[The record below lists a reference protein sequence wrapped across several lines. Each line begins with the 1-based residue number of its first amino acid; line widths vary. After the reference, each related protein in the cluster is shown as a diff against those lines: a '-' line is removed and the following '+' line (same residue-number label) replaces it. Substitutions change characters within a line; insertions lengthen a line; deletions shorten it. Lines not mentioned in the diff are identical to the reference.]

1 MYAKNYHSAV
11 SLALAEAK
19 STQVPMTV
27 YWSNGTWNVSALKDR
42 AWSLFIR
49 IAWPNGKFE
58 TNAVLP

>member
-1 MYAKNYHSAV
+1 MYARNYHSAV

-19 STQVPMTV
+19 NRQIPMSV
-27 YWSNGTWNVSALKDR
+27 YWTNGTWNVSALKDH

-58 TNAVLP
+58 TKAVLP